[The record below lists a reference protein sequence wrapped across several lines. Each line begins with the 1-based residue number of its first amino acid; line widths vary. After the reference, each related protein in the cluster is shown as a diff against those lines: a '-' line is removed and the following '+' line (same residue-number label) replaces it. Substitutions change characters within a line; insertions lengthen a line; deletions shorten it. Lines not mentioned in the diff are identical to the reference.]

1 MDSNPHG
8 EFLQHYQPVHNSF
21 ARYCSSHAYGIMEA
35 DDLVQESV
43 LSTMKAFHSVRDKS
57 KLLSFMIAVAN
68 NIIRN
73 TLRRKKFNMQLSE
86 KHLMNIESRVPDP
99 DMRLDIHYLYK
110 ALNKLPVQDKEAVIL
125 FEISGFSMVEIA
137 EIQHA
142 SEGATRVRI
151 HRARNRLREL
161 LTTEGVTMES
171 RNGKTLFSFIL

>member
-8 EFLQHYQPVHNSF
+8 EFLKYYQPVHSSF
-21 ARYCSSHAYGIMEA
+21 VRYCSSHAYGIMEA
-35 DDLVQESV
+35 GDLVQESV
-43 LSTMKAFHSVRDKS
+43 LSTMKAFNSVRDKA
-57 KLLSFMIAVAN
+57 KLLSFMITVAN

-86 KHLMNIESRVPDP
+86 KHMVNLESRVTDP
-99 DMRLDIHYLYK
+99 DMRLDIHYLYQ

-125 FEISGFSMVEIA
+125 FEISGFSMIEIA

-161 LTTEGVTMES
+161 LTSEGVVYES
-171 RNGKTLFSFIL
+171 KNGKTLFTFIL